1 MIKRTLLASAIAVLV
16 ACNLAFAEQRALLV
30 GVGKYSAPG
39 NDLPG
44 IDLDVNRMR
53 DTLNVMGFDDSQI
66 HTLLDQEATAAN
78 VISEVSGWLTEGVQ
92 PNDRVVFYF
101 SGHGSHVPDFDGD
114 EPDGVDEV
122 LVTHDVR
129 RARVEGRSTLVGVVK
144 DDEFNALLSAIPSQN
159 ILTIVDAC
167 HSGTSTRSFN
177 LDDKSLASDP
187 VFAKSFMYEGMPVRT
202 KVARSRG
209 VDIIAADE
217 SSDVNFV
224 SISAADDDEKA
235 IGTSKGGIFTI
246 GLSNAIIEAAKTGN
260 SITLTA
266 LRDQASAYIQSKLV
280 GDRIHHPQVTG
291 NSRLAN
297 GALQIVPLADGNGP
311 NQKRLL
317 ELVGEQ
323 SSELA
328 LKATKTI
335 YVIDDPVELSMRIP
349 AGGGY
354 LNVVTVDAQDNATV
368 LFPNQFQ
375 LDNAVSAGAFSI
387 PTETMAFELPASE
400 PLGPTLVAA
409 FVTQDPINFHEQAIE
424 GRDADGKVNVAFTT
438 LSATATRAIRIA
450 PKRKQMY
457 AAAVELS
464 VVAKP

>member
-1 MIKRTLLASAIAVLV
+1 MPART
-16 ACNLAFAEQRALLV
+16 E
-30 GVGKYSAPG
+30 
-39 NDLPG
+39 
-44 IDLDVNRMR
+44 
-53 DTLNVMGFDDSQI
+53 
-66 HTLLDQEATAAN
+66 
-78 VISEVSGWLTEGVQ
+78 
-92 PNDRVVFYF
+92 
-101 SGHGSHVPDFDGD
+101 
-114 EPDGVDEV
+114 
-122 LVTHDVR
+122 
-129 RARVEGRSTLVGVVK
+129 
-144 DDEFNALLSAIPSQN
+144 
-159 ILTIVDAC
+159 
-167 HSGTSTRSFN
+167 
-177 LDDKSLASDP
+177 
-187 VFAKSFMYEGMPVRT
+187 
-202 KVARSRG
+202 VARTRG
-209 VDIIAADE
+209 VDVVAADE

-235 IGTSKGGIFTI
+235 IGTSKGGLFTI

-280 GDRIHHPQVTG
+280 GDRIHHPQITG

-311 NQKRLL
+311 NRKRLL

-457 AAAVELS
+457 AAALELS